1 MKVESMIAQ
10 DFVTTKP
17 ETLATETDLA
27 DARSATVDVS
37 VIGLLTQLAH
47 GKWLVA
53 KVTVTLVLIGGVL
66 FLVLPAR
73 YKAETTIMS
82 PQQTQS
88 ASTLL
93 MNQIAN
99 SGTSSLAAAVA
110 GGGLGIKNPND
121 TYIGLLKSRPVA
133 DAILKQFDL
142 NKVYHARDMTAARRA
157 LAAKTEIV
165 SDTKSGFI
173 TISISDSTRW
183 RSAAIANAYTDQ
195 LRVLTKTLAATEA
208 SQRRLFYEDQLL
220 HAREALVSA
229 ELAFQ
234 QVQQQKG
241 MVQLDAQAKVLIE
254 GLATLRAQVAA
265 KEVELQAL
273 RSWSTER
280 NPDVQLAERELSSMQ
295 GEVSRL
301 EQRSHSSGVS
311 DLELGDVPSAG
322 VDYLRAD
329 HEVRYRQAMFDLL
342 MKQYDAAKLD
352 ESKQASIIQVVEPA
366 IEPDRRSFP
375 KLLPILLI
383 AVAGGL
389 FVGSFLALLPLWL
402 EFVHSDHSRSRQ
414 VQELKKAVTEKMGRG
429 LQ

>member
-1 MKVESMIAQ
+1 MIAQ
-10 DFVTTKP
+10 NFVTTKP
-17 ETLATETDLA
+17 ATLQSDTVPSDS
-27 DARSATVDVS
+27 RSASVDVS
-37 VIGLLTQLAH
+37 LIRLLTQLAH

-53 KVTVTLVLIGGVL
+53 KVTAIFILIGVAL

-73 YKAETTIMS
+73 YTAGTTIMP

-88 ASTLL
+88 ASSLL
-93 MNQIAN
+93 MNQLAN
-99 SGTSSLAAAVA
+99 SGGGSLAAAVT

-133 DAILKQFDL
+133 DAILKQFEL
-142 NKVYHARDMTAARRA
+142 NKVYHARDMTAARKA
-157 LAAKTEIV
+157 LADKTEIV

-173 TISISDSTRW
+173 TVSVSDRERW
-183 RSAAIANAYTDQ
+183 RASAIANAYTDQ
-195 LRVLTKTLAATEA
+195 LRTLTKTLSVTEA
-208 SQRRLFYEDQLL
+208 SRRRLFYEDQLQ
-220 HAREALVSA
+220 HAREALISA

-241 MVQLDAQAKVLIE
+241 MIQLDSQAKAMIE

-273 RSWSTER
+273 RSWSTEH
-280 NPDVQLAERELSSMQ
+280 NPDVQLAEHELSSMQ
-295 GEVSRL
+295 GEVSRF
-301 EQRSHSSGVS
+301 EHRSHSSGFA
-311 DLELGDVPSAG
+311 DLGLGDVPSAG
-322 VDYLRAD
+322 LDYLRAD

-352 ESKQASIIQVVEPA
+352 ESKEASIIQVVEPA

-375 KLLPILLI
+375 KLIPMLLV

-389 FVGSFLALLPLWL
+389 FVGCFLALLPLWL

-414 VQELKKAVTEKMGRG
+414 IQELKNAVTEKMRSG
-429 LQ
+429 LR